1 MKRLLFILFL
11 GINSNLFAQYSK
23 ITDRL
28 NSYNP
33 LRMVRMTSSSFL
45 VKHNYQLEKD
55 EQFLDKLIVHEKLS
69 KGLSKDIAKKI
80 SKNTWPSWI
89 KDGVDE
95 SEEPIFNQMVGVLL
109 SNYYSYSN
117 DAIIAF
123 HPELN
128 FQLPVKY
135 KFEEAFYFKVD
146 NKYHFDEINP
156 KTDNQATIN
165 QNNIAQWHEVLL
177 KKYPFAKPLQW
188 KAKSDWISY
197 NKSQTVGGNDFIRN
211 SLSLLEA
218 CRIVKGTN
226 INPYYLYDYS
236 MDKNFPMGISFIDTG
251 DLNSLK
257 IIELI
262 SEISGYSYDFKNDKH
277 LIEKTIFYYIPENTN
292 KQLKGKVALSP
303 YKGLFGKFK
312 VLYPLGDPALQYDKI
327 DIAKLKKPA
336 TNYHTEFTIPPSKSG
351 KISFLIQDYVN
362 KFQNFGK
369 GGIISEKPEGKI
381 REIYWYDQIGEYGT
395 DTLFVNAKT
404 GKLSYWAY
412 MTPYKDSGWS
422 YRQCMDIYRDL
433 YYLFSGHN
441 HFAGMEG
448 FSVTRKPQI
457 LVEGEKELKGAE
469 AVVGKYVSQLYFAH
483 STNFDSQ
490 YAYDREVAG
499 KYVYNLRVRI
509 IIKPLDEK
517 KDQYF
522 VYLYFYEI

>member
-109 SNYYSYSN
+109 SNYYSYSS

-257 IIELI
+257 
-262 SEISGYSYDFKNDKH
+262 
-277 LIEKTIFYYIPENTN
+277 
-292 KQLKGKVALSP
+292 
-303 YKGLFGKFK
+303 
-312 VLYPLGDPALQYDKI
+312 
-327 DIAKLKKPA
+327 
-336 TNYHTEFTIPPSKSG
+336 
-351 KISFLIQDYVN
+351 
-362 KFQNFGK
+362 
-369 GGIISEKPEGKI
+369 
-381 REIYWYDQIGEYGT
+381 
-395 DTLFVNAKT
+395 
-404 GKLSYWAY
+404 
-412 MTPYKDSGWS
+412 
-422 YRQCMDIYRDL
+422 
-433 YYLFSGHN
+433 
-441 HFAGMEG
+441 
-448 FSVTRKPQI
+448 
-457 LVEGEKELKGAE
+457 
-469 AVVGKYVSQLYFAH
+469 
-483 STNFDSQ
+483 
-490 YAYDREVAG
+490 
-499 KYVYNLRVRI
+499 
-509 IIKPLDEK
+509 
-517 KDQYF
+517 
-522 VYLYFYEI
+522 